1 MIRTSTHRH
10 TTGIVIL
17 FAIIAFCLGCG
28 RPSTLVKYYTL
39 SAASDK
45 TSQKAQDQALKTD
58 GENGLAVGVGP
69 LTFPKTIDRP
79 HIVTRT
85 AGYGLKVA
93 EFHRWGG
100 SLHEEF
106 LNGLCRNLAGVIGT
120 LQVEPYP
127 WESYFHPRWQVYV
140 DVREFDG
147 ILGEY
152 ALLNV
157 KWRIFDR
164 QSAETLLVR
173 QSAYKETVSES
184 DYEAF
189 VAAQSRLLTAFSRD
203 VGEVLVNLNSRMR

>member
-1 MIRTSTHRH
+1 MIRTSIHRH
-10 TTGIVIL
+10 TTGLFIL
-17 FAIIAFCLGCG
+17 FTIVAFCLGCG
-28 RPSTLVKYYTL
+28 GPSTLVKYYTL
-39 SAASDK
+39 SAASDP
-45 TSQKAQDQALKTD
+45 SSPQKEGRQWLKTD
-58 GENGLAVGVGP
+58 GDQGLAVGVGP

-85 AGYGLKVA
+85 DEHELKVA
-93 EFHRWGG
+93 EFHRWAG

-106 LNGLCRNLAGVIGT
+106 INGLCRNLAQFMGT

-140 DVREFDG
+140 HVREFDG

-157 KWRIFDR
+157 KWRITDR
-164 QSAETLLVR
+164 KSAQTLLVR
-173 QSAYKETVSES
+173 QSAYKETVSGT

-189 VAAQSRLLTAFSRD
+189 VAAQGRLLTAFSRD
-203 VGEVLVNLNSRMR
+203 VGQALVNLNSR